1 MEETCH
7 LLQNFLRH
15 HLYIGPIHG
24 IKSNLLQSDQSLV
37 SFVSA
42 VYQVVFPMILTQA
55 CRTDRL
61 SKLTCIEE
69 SRDRESDG
77 RLCKCDCDINW
88 VEIVLFHEGK
98 AEV

>member
-1 MEETCH
+1 
-7 LLQNFLRH
+7 
-15 HLYIGPIHG
+15 
-24 IKSNLLQSDQSLV
+24 
-37 SFVSA
+37 
-42 VYQVVFPMILTQA
+42 MILTQA

-69 SRDRESDG
+69 IRDRESDG